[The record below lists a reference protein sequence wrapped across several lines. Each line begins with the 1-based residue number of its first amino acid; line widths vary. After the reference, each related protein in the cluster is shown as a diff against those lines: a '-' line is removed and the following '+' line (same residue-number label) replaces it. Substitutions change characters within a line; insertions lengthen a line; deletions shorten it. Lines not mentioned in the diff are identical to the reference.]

1 VFHVHW
7 LLTSGIDVSGRF
19 EPGPDAL
26 GKYFLDWAK
35 FVLADL
41 SHHWEDEVITFLVS
55 TYVSALQ

>member
-1 VFHVHW
+1 MYTAHVQYRCFW
-7 LLTSGIDVSGRF
+7 RF

-35 FVLADL
+35 FVLVDL
-41 SHHWEDEVITFLVS
+41 SHHWEDEVVTFLVS